1 MLFLWEKLQKI
12 KNAFIV
18 GLVFKQELNIF
29 RLTQNGAGEYRSW
42 QRVYLKIMRPVIA
55 NPL

>member
-29 RLTQNGAGEYRSW
+29 RLTQNVQENIVHGNAFT
-42 QRVYLKIMRPVIA
+42 
-55 NPL
+55 